1 MLEQFII
8 VINYEDYK
16 KWKGGNIL
24 ARAIEDQEG
33 NCIGN
38 NLVSTMYYMEFTDD
52 WSRAASENNELL
64 EKVKHKGYRFLEEY
78 RKTCEELLKNKDGQE
93 DRYYKKRTKE
103 ISSLT
108 ITECELA
115 NGFWMT
121 YDAFIAHMSSD
132 ASNIKNG
139 LIELNSFY
147 KHFDTEKDLIIFSG
161 IYET

>member
-8 VINYEDYK
+8 VIKHEDYK
-16 KWKGGNIL
+16 KWKSGSIL

-33 NCIGN
+33 NYIGD
-38 NLVSTMYYMEFTDD
+38 NLAST
-52 WSRAASENNELL
+52 
-64 EKVKHKGYRFLEEY
+64 
-78 RKTCEELLKNKDGQE
+78 DGQE

-108 ITECELA
+108 VTECELA

-139 LIELNSFY
+139 LLELNSFY
-147 KHFDTEKDLIIFSG
+147 KHFDTEKDLIIFGG